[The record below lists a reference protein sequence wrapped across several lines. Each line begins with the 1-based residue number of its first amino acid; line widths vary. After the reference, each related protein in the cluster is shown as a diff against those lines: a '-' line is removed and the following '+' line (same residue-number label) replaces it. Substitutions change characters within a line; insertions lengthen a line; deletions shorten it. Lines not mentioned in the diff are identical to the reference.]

1 MITKEFFKWVVS
13 FIMAAFV
20 IAAIIVGFD
29 QPIIWVAMAVAI
41 LMSIIRFKVFK

>member
-1 MITKEFFKWVVS
+1 MIAKEFFKWIAS

-29 QPIIWVAMAVAI
+29 QPIIWAIMALAI
-41 LMSIIRFKVFK
+41 LMSIIRFKAFK